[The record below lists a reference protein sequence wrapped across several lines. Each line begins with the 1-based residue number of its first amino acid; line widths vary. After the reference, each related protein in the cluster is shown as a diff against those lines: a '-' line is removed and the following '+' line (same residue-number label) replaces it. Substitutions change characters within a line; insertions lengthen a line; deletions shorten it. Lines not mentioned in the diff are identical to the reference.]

1 VQRLESSS
9 WLGRSRLV
17 RRRLGHG
24 ACLALWCIVLLGHL
38 LFLGVVL
45 VLLRVVIYLGVTV
58 TVVIVAGSLLGLTS
72 LALRGLCL
80 LRETTVELLARNV
93 GVHLKVAVFMFLVR
107 RVLVF

>member
-1 VQRLESSS
+1 M
-9 WLGRSRLV
+9 

-24 ACLALWCIVLLGHL
+24 ECLALWCLVLLGRL

-80 LRETTVELLARNV
+80 LRETTELLARNV